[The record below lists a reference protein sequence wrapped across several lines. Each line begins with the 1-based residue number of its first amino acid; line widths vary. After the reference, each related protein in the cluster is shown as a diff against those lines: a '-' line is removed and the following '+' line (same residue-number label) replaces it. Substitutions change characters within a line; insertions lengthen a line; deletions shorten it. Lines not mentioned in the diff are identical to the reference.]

1 MSKQLSGSLF
11 VDIQGDNKNF
21 KKSIDQSEKQVQA
34 FSNSITQTLGNNA
47 IFAGLLGGL
56 AGVGGIAGV
65 QKSFG
70 QFRAFKAMK
79 RSSLGEDGIHLLRR
93 QTNKDALFNLKNFPM
108 EFEGTRGQ
116 FNEDVV
122 TRREAIRSG
131 RPEAAR
137 AKLRQ
142 RGGIGLLGHRGG
154 GTARMMQ
161 RLGSGKDMAQFAARG
176 MATFMASGAGLT
188 ILGGAVAA
196 IGAYGMKQ
204 MFDRGKEAQVFNAD
218 QYKQDALTKI
228 ARIKQNIAIAKGT
241 QGEGYAGAG
250 ARFRQ
255 RQSAN
260 AAAGYAT
267 AGNVAAGTWD
277 YAVGVLN
284 WFVSGGLPGAIGRS
298 ISGGSF
304 I

>member
-34 FSNSITQTLGNNA
+34 FSTTLTQTLGNNPVFNALVGSAASFVAFRKGRQLHRNFQGMRASGALGQRA
-47 IFAGLLGGL
+47 INQD
-56 AGVGGIAGV
+56 I
-65 QKSFG
+65 
-70 QFRAFKAMK
+70 
-79 RSSLGEDGIHLLRR
+79 
-93 QTNKDALFNLKNFPM
+93 
-108 EFEGTRGQ
+108 
-116 FNEDVV
+116 
-122 TRREAIRSG
+122 IRSARAAHPSEFG
-131 RPEAAR
+131 PTDEDSFLNEAQRQSTIAR
-137 AKLRQ
+137 AKENLNRTRRQ
-142 RGGIGLLGHRGG
+142 AAEQKL
-154 GTARMMQ
+154 AR
-161 RLGSGKDMAQFAARG
+161 RRVIKDQPMRDTIRFAATRMG
-176 MATFMASGAGLT
+176 AFLTSAAGVATIA
-188 ILGGAVAA
+188 GAVLAV
-196 IGAYGMKQ
+196 GAFGMKQ

-241 QGEGYAGAG
+241 QLEGYAGGG

-267 AGNVAAGTWD
+267 AGNVASGTWD
-277 YAVGVLN
+277 YAIGVLN
-284 WFVSGGLPGAIGRS
+284 WFMAGGLPGAIGRVT
-298 ISGGSF
+298 IGGGSF

>member
-34 FSNSITQTLGNNA
+34 FSTTLTQTLGNNPVFNALVGSAASFVAFRKGRQLHRNFQGMRASGALGQRA
-47 IFAGLLGGL
+47 INQD
-56 AGVGGIAGV
+56 I
-65 QKSFG
+65 
-70 QFRAFKAMK
+70 
-79 RSSLGEDGIHLLRR
+79 
-93 QTNKDALFNLKNFPM
+93 
-108 EFEGTRGQ
+108 
-116 FNEDVV
+116 
-122 TRREAIRSG
+122 IRSARAAHPSEFG
-131 RPEAAR
+131 PTDEDSFLNEAQRQSTIAR
-137 AKLRQ
+137 AKENLNRTRRQ
-142 RGGIGLLGHRGG
+142 AAEQKL
-154 GTARMMQ
+154 AR
-161 RLGSGKDMAQFAARG
+161 RRIIKDQPMRDTIRFAATRMG
-176 MATFMASGAGLT
+176 AFLTSAAGVATIA
-188 ILGGAVAA
+188 GAVLAV
-196 IGAYGMKQ
+196 GAFGMKQ

-241 QGEGYAGAG
+241 QLEGYAGGG

-267 AGNVAAGTWD
+267 AGNVASGTWD
-277 YAVGVLN
+277 YAIGVLN
-284 WFVSGGLPGAIGRS
+284 WFMAGGLPGAIGRVT
-298 ISGGSF
+298 IGGGSF

>member
-34 FSNSITQTLGNNA
+34 FSNTLTQTLGNNLVFDA
-47 IFAGLLGGL
+47 LLG
-56 AGVGGIAGV
+56 AGGI
-65 QKSFG
+65 FG
-70 QFRAFKAMK
+70 GMKAFKQFRAFKAMK
-79 RSSLGEDGIHLLRR
+79 RSSLGDDGINLLRR
-93 QTNKDALFNLKNFPM
+93 QTNKDALFNLKNYPM
-108 EFEGTRGQ
+108 EFEGTRSQ
-116 FNEDVV
+116 YNEDMV

-154 GTARMMQ
+154 ATTRMMQ
-161 RLGSGKDMAQFAARG
+161 KLGAGKDMAQFAARG
-176 MATFMASGAGLT
+176 MATFMASGAGLA

-196 IGAYGMKQ
+196 LGAYGMKQ
-204 MFDRGKEAQVFNAD
+204 MFDRGKEAQSLNPD
-218 QYKQDALTKI
+218 KYKQDALTQI
-228 ARIKQNIAIAKGT
+228 ARIKQNIAIARGT
-241 QGEGYAGAG
+241 QLEGYAGGG

-277 YAVGVLN
+277 YAVGILN
-284 WFVSGGLPGAIGRS
+284 WFMAGGLPGAIGRVT
-298 ISGGSF
+298 IGGGSF

>member
-34 FSNSITQTLGNNA
+34 FSQTLTQTLGGNA
-47 IFAGLLGGL
+47 VFSALFGGLGGL
-56 AGVGGIAGV
+56 GGFAAFRKGQKTKRAFQAMKEAPSLAQYNTLRGMMDRGHFGGGAIDGPPPTAKERAIRERNRQRLRELRPDAAQEKLRRSRIIKDQPMRDTIRFAATRMGAFLTSAAGVATIA
-65 QKSFG
+65 
-70 QFRAFKAMK
+70 
-79 RSSLGEDGIHLLRR
+79 
-93 QTNKDALFNLKNFPM
+93 
-108 EFEGTRGQ
+108 
-116 FNEDVV
+116 
-122 TRREAIRSG
+122 
-131 RPEAAR
+131 
-137 AKLRQ
+137 
-142 RGGIGLLGHRGG
+142 
-154 GTARMMQ
+154 
-161 RLGSGKDMAQFAARG
+161 
-176 MATFMASGAGLT
+176 
-188 ILGGAVAA
+188 GAVAA
-196 IGAYGMKQ
+196 IGAFGMKQ

-284 WFVSGGLPGAIGRS
+284 WFMSGGLPGALGRVTIG
-298 ISGGSF
+298 GGSF

>member
-34 FSNSITQTLGNNA
+34 FSNTLTQTLGNNV
-47 IFAGLLGGL
+47 IFNAL
-56 AGVGGIAGV
+56 AGAGGV
-65 QKSFG
+65 FG
-70 QFRAFKAMK
+70 GMKAFQQFRAFKAMK
-79 RSSLGEDGIHLLRR
+79 RSSLGDDGMHLLRR
-93 QTNKDALFNLKNFPM
+93 RTSKDALFNLKNFPM
-108 EFEGTRGQ
+108 EFEGDRGAY
-116 FNEDVV
+116 NEALVDFREEIRAG
-122 TRREAIRSG
+122 RRR
-131 RPEAAR
+131 AAE

-161 RLGSGKDMAQFAARG
+161 KLGAGKDMAQFAARG
-176 MATFMASGAGLT
+176 MATFMASGAGIS

-196 IGAYGMKQ
+196 LGAYGMKQ
-204 MFDRGKEAQVFNAD
+204 MIDRGKEAQVFNAD

-267 AGNVAAGTWD
+267 AGNIAAGTWD

-284 WFVSGGLPGAIGRS
+284 WFMSGGLPGAIGRS

>member
-21 KKSIDQSEKQVQA
+21 KKSMSDSERQVKQFDSVLV
-34 FSNSITQTLGNNA
+34 STLGANPVFNA
-47 IFAGLLGGL
+47 LTS
-56 AGVGGIAGV
+56 AGVGIA
-65 QKSFG
+65 SFG
-70 QFRAFKAMK
+70 AFRKGQQLNRQFQGMK
-79 RSSLGEDGIHLLRR
+79 ETG
-93 QTNKDALFNLKNFPM
+93 A
-108 EFEGTRGQ
+108 
-116 FNEDVV
+116 
-122 TRREAIRSG
+122 
-131 RPEAAR
+131 
-137 AKLRQ
+137 LRQ
-142 RGGIGLLGHRGG
+142 RAMNRNIIRS
-154 GTARMMQ
+154 ARAAHPSEFGPTDEDSFLNEAQ
-161 RLGSGKDMAQFAARG
+161 RQSTIARARENLNRTRRQAAQEKLAKRRIIKDQPMRDTIRFAASRMG
-176 MATFMASGAGLT
+176 AFLTSAAGVATIA
-188 ILGGAVAA
+188 GAVAA

-204 MFDRGKEAQVFNAD
+204 MFDRGKEAQVFNPD

-267 AGNVAAGTWD
+267 AGNISAGTWD

-284 WFVSGGLPGAIGRS
+284 WFMAGGLPGAIGRS

>member
-34 FSNSITQTLGNNA
+34 FSTTLTQTLGNNPVFNALVGSAASFVAFRKGRQLHRNFQGMRASGALGQRA
-47 IFAGLLGGL
+47 INQDIIRTARAAHPSEFGPTDED
-56 AGVGGIAGV
+56 
-65 QKSFG
+65 SFLNEA
-70 QFRAFKAMK
+70 Q
-79 RSSLGEDGIHLLRR
+79 R
-93 QTNKDALFNLKNFPM
+93 QST
-108 EFEGTRGQ
+108 
-116 FNEDVV
+116 
-122 TRREAIRSG
+122 I
-131 RPEAAR
+131 AR
-137 AKLRQ
+137 AKENLNRTRRQ
-142 RGGIGLLGHRGG
+142 AAEQKL
-154 GTARMMQ
+154 AR
-161 RLGSGKDMAQFAARG
+161 RRIIKDQPMRDTIRFAATRMG
-176 MATFMASGAGLT
+176 AFLTSAAGVATIA
-188 ILGGAVAA
+188 GAVLAV
-196 IGAYGMKQ
+196 GAFGMKQ

-241 QGEGYAGAG
+241 QLEGYAGGG

-267 AGNVAAGTWD
+267 AGNVASGTWD
-277 YAVGVLN
+277 YAIGVLN
-284 WFVSGGLPGAIGRS
+284 WFMAGGLPGAIGRVT
-298 ISGGSF
+298 IGGGSF

>member
-21 KKSIDQSEKQVQA
+21 KKSMSDSERQVKQFDSVLV
-34 FSNSITQTLGNNA
+34 STLGANPVFNA
-47 IFAGLLGGL
+47 LTS
-56 AGVGGIAGV
+56 AGVGIA
-65 QKSFG
+65 SFG
-70 QFRAFKAMK
+70 AFRKGQQFNRQFRAMK
-79 RSSLGEDGIHLLRR
+79 ETG
-93 QTNKDALFNLKNFPM
+93 A
-108 EFEGTRGQ
+108 
-116 FNEDVV
+116 
-122 TRREAIRSG
+122 
-131 RPEAAR
+131 
-137 AKLRQ
+137 LRQ
-142 RGGIGLLGHRGG
+142 RGMNRDIIRS
-154 GTARMMQ
+154 ARAAHPSEFGPTDEDSFLNEAQ
-161 RLGSGKDMAQFAARG
+161 RQSTIARARENLNRTRRQAAQEKLARRRIIKDQPMRDTIRFAATRMG
-176 MATFMASGAGLT
+176 AFLTSAAGVATVA
-188 ILGGAVAA
+188 GAVAA